1 MTQKALGGIAVDGIL
16 GKATVKALQKW
27 AGVAQDGSWGV
38 KTSKAIQKK
47 LGVTQDGYFGENSV
61 KALQRWAN
69 NKVFPQ
75 PSSIVD
81 KELSACKVQAEW
93 MKNYKYGW
101 ESNPTIT
108 KSKKKGTCVTYV
120 ACVLQRIGI
129 LSSGQYIWHNGHGKV
144 THANSKM
151 VVSYPSGTLKS
162 NKSNLP
168 KGDIIIVGDKNN
180 TESGSHIFILSGSW
194 SGDNPYIWDNHSAER
209 VKSGKSGAHTYSG
222 SKKIIAVVRLK

>member
-1 MTQKALGGIAVDGIL
+1 MEEIDLSE
-16 GKATVKALQKW
+16 ATVKALQKW

-61 KALQRWAN
+61 KALQRWAS

-129 LSSGQYIWHNGHGKV
+129 LSSGQYTWHNGKGKV

-151 VVSYPSGTLKS
+151 SVMYMSGTIKANKNNLKR
-162 NKSNLP
+162 
-168 KGDIIIVGDKNN
+168 GDILIVGDRTD
-180 TESGSHIFILSGSW
+180 TESGSHICIFNGTW
-194 SGDNPYIWDNHSAER
+194 SGDNPYVWDNHSAEYVR
-209 VKSGKSGAHTYSG
+209 KGKSGLHTYSG
-222 SKKIIAVVRLK
+222 NKKIIAVVRLK